1 MANVIDYD
9 EWLEEQTQKEIER
22 KSQIA
27 LSPKSI
33 LSVPRKDGVVVGSAE
48 IREMNQTAQVKSA
61 GKLAI
66 YEGDEDG
73 EKPQNAES
81 KTLADT
87 IQENLKNAR
96 PKTRGDPIIQNLDQ
110 TPEPTG
116 ELNSKNTIS
125 NFNSRRKT
133 HDNSDTGTSQKLS

>member
-9 EWLEEQTQKEIER
+9 DWLEEQTQKEIER

-66 YEGDEDG
+66 YEGDQDVD
-73 EKPQNAES
+73 KP
-81 KTLADT
+81 
-87 IQENLKNAR
+87 
-96 PKTRGDPIIQNLDQ
+96 
-110 TPEPTG
+110 
-116 ELNSKNTIS
+116 
-125 NFNSRRKT
+125 
-133 HDNSDTGTSQKLS
+133 